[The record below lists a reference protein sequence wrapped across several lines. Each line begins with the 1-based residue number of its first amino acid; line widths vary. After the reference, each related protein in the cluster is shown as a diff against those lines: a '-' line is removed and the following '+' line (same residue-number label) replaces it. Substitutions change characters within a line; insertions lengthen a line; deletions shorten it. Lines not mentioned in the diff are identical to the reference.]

1 MPSESWYVHALA
13 RRPDAPSVP
22 GDAESAVMIDAVGPV
37 LGSAPDRLVVGKSF
51 GDTVL
56 SCLHRGHPVL
66 LRVAQ
71 APALLHE
78 HPADPRAESRG

>member
-1 MPSESWYVHALA
+1 MHALA
-13 RRPDAPSVP
+13 RRPDAPSVH
-22 GDAESAVMIDAVGPV
+22 GDAVGPV

-56 SCLHRGHPVL
+56 SCPHRGRPVL

-71 APALLHE
+71 APAVLHE
-78 HPADPRAESRG
+78 HPADPRAESGA